1 VQYDKT
7 YYYKIFSVDAN
18 GIKSEPS
25 IEIKMTIED
34 KNMVPKKREP
44 AVVERDVPQSN
55 STRSSSQQKPV
66 VAPIEEVIVPMQDF
80 N

>member
-1 VQYDKT
+1 M
-7 YYYKIFSVDAN
+7 DAN